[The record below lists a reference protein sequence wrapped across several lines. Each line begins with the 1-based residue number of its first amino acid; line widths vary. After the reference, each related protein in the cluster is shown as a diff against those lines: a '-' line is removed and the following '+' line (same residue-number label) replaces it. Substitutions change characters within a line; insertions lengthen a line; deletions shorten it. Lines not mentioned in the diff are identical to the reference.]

1 MLNVYDNE
9 GVRYKEPKIKMMGIE
24 AVKSSTPSACRDKLR
39 DAISIIMNKDEST
52 LLDFIEEF
60 KGNFKNLPI
69 EEISFPRS
77 VQGVNKYYDS
87 NQLYKKGTPLHIR
100 GAIIYND
107 MIHKNSLGRKYQAIQ
122 EGEKIKYTYLKVP
135 NPTTANVIAMLN
147 TFPKEFKLEKYIDYD
162 LQFTKSFLDPLK
174 IILDTIGWETERKST
189 LENFF

>member
-1 MLNVYDNE
+1 
-9 GVRYKEPKIKMMGIE
+9 
-24 AVKSSTPSACRDKLR
+24 
-39 DAISIIMNKDEST
+39 
-52 LLDFIEEF
+52 
-60 KGNFKNLPI
+60 
-69 EEISFPRS
+69 
-77 VQGVNKYYDS
+77 
-87 NQLYKKGTPLHIR
+87 
-100 GAIIYND
+100 